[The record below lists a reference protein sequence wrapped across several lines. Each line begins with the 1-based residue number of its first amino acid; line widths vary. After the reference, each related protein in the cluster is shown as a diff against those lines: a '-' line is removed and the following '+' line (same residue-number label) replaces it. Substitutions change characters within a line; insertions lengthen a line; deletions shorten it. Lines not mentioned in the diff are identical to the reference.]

1 MPTFRA
7 PQINLY
13 SRDLPR
19 AVAFY
24 SELGFVETFRT
35 PASGEP
41 AQVELKLDGFTL
53 GIATIEAARK
63 NHGLRPEGKGRWIEI
78 VVWTDDTDAAL
89 SALVADGAPLL
100 SPAHDFLDGR
110 LRAAWIADPDGNP
123 IQLVQRRRPA
133 A

>member
-1 MPTFRA
+1 M
-7 PQINLY
+7 INLY

-41 AQVELKLDGFTL
+41 VHVELRLDGFTL
-53 GIATIEAARK
+53 GIAALEAARE
-63 NHGLRPEGKGRWIEI
+63 HHDLRPEGEGRGIEI
-78 VVWTDDTDAAL
+78 VLWTDDTDSAL
-89 SALVADGAPLL
+89 SALLAKGAPLL
-100 SPAHDFLDGR
+100 SPAHDFLDGK

-123 IQLVQRRRPA
+123 IQLVQRRA
-133 A
+133 